1 MEQSWILF
9 VWGDTH
15 PPLGECRSVRA
26 GEADADDVR
35 AAAFA
40 GLFRDAFDDVLRFC
54 ARRVASEKAE
64 DIAAETMA
72 VAWRRFAELP
82 SGRGDQRAWL
92 FTTARNLML
101 RENRDESRRSTLAV
115 RIAPGHTGDVPGVDG
130 EASARVDLGRAWRLL
145 SERHQEALALTVW
158 EGLTTLEAAAVLGI
172 SPVAY
177 RLRLSRARRV
187 LRVHLR
193 ITETNDSTTVRAP
206 IAVGTSAPEVTP

>member
-1 MEQSWILF
+1 M
-9 VWGDTH
+9 V
-15 PPLGECRSVRA
+15 LGECRGVSA
-26 GEADADDVR
+26 GDSDEVS

-40 GLFRDAFDDVLRFC
+40 SLFRDSYDDVLRFC
-54 ARRVASEKAE
+54 ARRVTADKAE
-64 DIAAETMA
+64 EIAAETMA
-72 VAWRRFAELP
+72 VAWRRFEEMP

-101 RENRDESRRSTLAV
+101 RDNRDESRRRTLAV
-115 RIAPGHTGDVPGVDG
+115 RIAPGHSGDAPGVDG

-158 EGLTTLEAAAVLGI
+158 EGLTTLEAATVLGI

-187 LRVHLR
+187 LRAHLGIIDTR
-193 ITETNDSTTVRAP
+193 DAPAVRARR
-206 IAVGTSAPEVTP
+206 AASTSAPEATP